1 MKLTTSSQFI
11 YLAVTIHRN
20 FIASQKW
27 ISKRTESQK
36 LHINLFN
43 LLNYII
49 FTQGNVTKT
58 PKWGEYIHDRWIKIQ
73 YFPDSI
79 AKTQNPGCSR
89 DFKKKEKRVMSIRF
103 ILRITLSWEKE
114 KKMTKLRENL
124 PIVATSRFLI
134 MTIHPIN
141 DPNRRQIT
149 ILLIIEYNPEGYL
162 NAG

>member
-43 LLNYII
+43 QLNYII

-89 DFKKKEKRVMSIRF
+89 DFKKR
-103 ILRITLSWEKE
+103 
-114 KKMTKLRENL
+114 KKSYVDKVYIKDYVKLGEGEENDQAPRKL
-124 PIVATSRFLI
+124 TVSCAVKVTHRD
-134 MTIHPIN
+134 HPP
-141 DPNRRQIT
+141 D
-149 ILLIIEYNPEGYL
+149 
-162 NAG
+162 

>member
-1 MKLTTSSQFI
+1 
-11 YLAVTIHRN
+11 
-20 FIASQKW
+20 
-27 ISKRTESQK
+27 
-36 LHINLFN
+36 
-43 LLNYII
+43 
-49 FTQGNVTKT
+49 
-58 PKWGEYIHDRWIKIQ
+58 
-73 YFPDSI
+73 
-79 AKTQNPGCSR
+79 
-89 DFKKKEKRVMSIRF
+89 MSIRF